1 MTAHVVVVGAGFGG
15 LTTAKAL
22 AKAKAPV
29 RVTIVDRQNFHT
41 FQPLLYQVATAG
53 LGSEDIAH
61 SVRGIFHGQAQVD
74 FELGAVE
81 RVDADERRVF
91 LHDGPELQYDYLVLA
106 AGAVTSTFGVPGVEA
121 HALPL
126 KTLSDAL
133 TVRNHVLRQ
142 FELVDRDPALLAE
155 GALTVVIV
163 GGGPTGV
170 EMAGA
175 LTELFDMVL
184 ARDFPKL
191 DMSRA
196 RVVLLEATDRLLGPF
211 ASSSRAYA
219 LSKLTAMGV
228 DVRLNAVVQEIDEA
242 GVQLASGEVIR
253 TRTPIWVAGV
263 TASPLA
269 AATPFEQA
277 PNGRIVVG
285 PDLTVPGHPEVFVI
299 GDLAAVQPKPLP
311 QLAPVA
317 IQQGKF
323 TARQIQRRLQGRAP
337 QRFRYR
343 NKGTMATIGRNSAVA
358 ELPLGL
364 RFRGF
369 PAWIA
374 WLFLHL
380 LYLVGFRNRA
390 NVVVDWGWNYLTYDR
405 GARVIV
411 ESESSEGRRNLMK

>member
-1 MTAHVVVVGAGFGG
+1 MTAHVVIVGAGFGG

-22 AKAKAPV
+22 AKAGTPV
-29 RVTIVDRQNFHT
+29 RVTIVDRHNFHT

-61 SVRGIFHGQAQVD
+61 SVRGIFHGHAHID
-74 FELGAVE
+74 FELGAVV
-81 RVDADERRVF
+81 RVDAVERRVV
-91 LHDGPELQYDYLVLA
+91 LENGPSLDYDYLVLA
-106 AGAVTSTFGVPGVEA
+106 AGAVTSTFGVPGVES

-126 KTLSDAL
+126 KTLADAL
-133 TVRNHVLRQ
+133 AIRNHVLRQ
-142 FELVDRDPALLAE
+142 FELADRDPGVLAE
-155 GALTVVIV
+155 GALTVVLV

-170 EMAGA
+170 EMSGA

-191 DMSRA
+191 DMSKA

-211 ASSSRAYA
+211 ASGSRAYA

-228 DVRLNAVVQEIDEA
+228 DVRLNAVVQSIDSA
-242 GVQLASGEVIR
+242 GVHLASGDTIR

-263 TASPLA
+263 RASPLA
-269 AATPFEQA
+269 AATPFERSGG
-277 PNGRIVVG
+277 GRIVVG
-285 PDLTVPGHPEVFVI
+285 PDLAVPGHPEVFVI
-299 GDLAAVQPKPLP
+299 GDLALVQPTGLP

-323 TARQIQRRLQGRAP
+323 TARQIQRRLHGRAP

-343 NKGTMATIGRNSAVA
+343 DKGTMATIGRNSAVA

-411 ESESSEGRRNLMK
+411 EPEPTQER

>member
-1 MTAHVVVVGAGFGG
+1 MTAHVVIVGAGFGG

-22 AKAKAPV
+22 AKDKAPV
-29 RVTIVDRQNFHT
+29 RVTVVDRQNFHT

-61 SVRGIFHGQAQVD
+61 SVRGIFHGHVNVD
-74 FELGAVE
+74 FELGEVAS
-81 RVDADERRVF
+81 VDADARRVS
-91 LHDGPELQYDYLVLA
+91 LVDGPDLDYDYLVLA
-106 AGAVTSTFGVPGVEA
+106 AGAVTATFGVPGVET

-133 TVRNHVLRQ
+133 ALRNHVLRQ
-142 FELVDRDPALLAE
+142 FELVDRDPGLLPE

-191 DMSRA
+191 DMSKA
-196 RVVLLEATDRLLGPF
+196 RVVLLEAADRLLAPF
-211 ASSSRAYA
+211 APSSREYA
-219 LSKLTAMGV
+219 LAKLRAMGV
-228 DVRLNAVVQEIDEA
+228 DVRLGAVVSEVDAA
-242 GVQLASGEVIR
+242 GVHLATGETIR
-253 TRTPIWVAGV
+253 TQTPVWVAGV
-263 TASPLA
+263 AASPLA
-269 AATPFEQA
+269 AATPFERL

-285 PDLTVPGHPEVFVI
+285 RDLTVPGRPEVFVI
-299 GDLAAVQPKPLP
+299 GDLAAVQPAPLP

-323 TARQIQRRLQGRAP
+323 AARQIQRRLHGRPP

-358 ELPLGL
+358 ELPFKL

-369 PAWIA
+369 PAWVA

-411 ESESSEGRRNLMK
+411 APEGGRKGITRG